1 MYWHMKVIFMSLNCA
16 QTVHDLNLL
25 DYITKLI
32 RSIISDKDTKNVNMN
47 VSNESWSVKWLLGN
61 NFFLHIE
68 GASMETMEIKRG
80 DFSVNI

>member
-1 MYWHMKVIFMSLNCA
+1 MKVIFMYLNCA

-47 VSNESWSVKWLLGN
+47 VSNES
-61 NFFLHIE
+61 
-68 GASMETMEIKRG
+68 
-80 DFSVNI
+80 

>member
-1 MYWHMKVIFMSLNCA
+1 MKVIFMSLNCA

-47 VSNESWSVKWLLGN
+47 VSNEIF
-61 NFFLHIE
+61 FFLHIE